1 MFLYIYGTKQK
12 PPPMFAKGQIIE
24 IFFKLD
30 EFWKKFS
37 RFSPKCIEQPGRKR
51 DTTLL
56 TTDVSS
62 ISTST
67 KCVAI

>member
-1 MFLYIYGTKQK
+1 MVQNKNQQK

-37 RFSPKCIEQPGRKR
+37 HFSPKSIGQTEKR
-51 DTTLL
+51 DTTI
-56 TTDVSS
+56 VMA
-62 ISTST
+62 
-67 KCVAI
+67 KCRCLRSC